1 MTTKGMTKY
10 LIMVILMTSI
20 NIPLFIY
27 SRSFS
32 KPEHLGMQAVDL
44 HGAPDQTHAQSLS
57 DEPTDNPEDK
67 PNLQEAPAADSSAM
81 GETLSGRTKPAPLAN
96 LYRPPLLGKCKKL
109 FERFMRENDPDKPFR
124 AFVYSFDGETAY
136 CAGAVT
142 DKSKKKAEEIAR
154 KDCEENQAS
163 TGKYSP
169 CRIYTSEET
178 N

>member
-1 MTTKGMTKY
+1 MNTKGMTKY
-10 LIMVILMTSI
+10 LIMVMLMASI

-27 SRSFS
+27 SRSFLKS
-32 KPEHLGMQAVDL
+32 EQPGIEAFDAYI
-44 HGAPDQTHAQSLS
+44 APVKAHAQTQP
-57 DEPTDNPEDK
+57 DEQTNPEDK
-67 PNLQEAPAADSSAM
+67 PQDAPLAESVAM
-81 GETLSGRTKPAPLAN
+81 DEKPAVKAEPPPLAN

-109 FERFMRENDPDKPFR
+109 FERFMRENDPAKPFR

-154 KDCEENQAS
+154 KDCEENQAG

>member
-1 MTTKGMTKY
+1 MNTKGMTKY

-27 SRSFS
+27 SRSFLKS
-32 KPEHLGMQAVDL
+32 EHAGMETIDMHGPPAQTPEQG
-44 HGAPDQTHAQSLS
+44 LS
-57 DEPTDNPEDK
+57 DAANTNPEDK
-67 PNLQEAPAADSSAM
+67 PSNQVAPAADSLAI
-81 GETLSGRTKPAPLAN
+81 GEKPAARAEPAPFAN

-154 KDCEENQAS
+154 KDCEENQAG

>member
-1 MTTKGMTKY
+1 MNTKGMTKY
-10 LIMVILMTSI
+10 LIMVILMASI

-27 SRSFS
+27 SRSFLKS
-32 KPEHLGMQAVDL
+32 DHPSMQATEG
-44 HGAPDQTHAQSLS
+44 HGAPAHVPALVGGKANPDETAPTPNEATALESLAL
-57 DEPTDNPEDK
+57 DEK
-67 PNLQEAPAADSSAM
+67 SSVKA
-81 GETLSGRTKPAPLAN
+81 EPPPLAN

-109 FERFMRENDPDKPFR
+109 FERFMRENNPDKPYR

-142 DKSKKKAEEIAR
+142 DKSQEKAEAIAK
-154 KDCEENQAS
+154 KDCEENQVS